1 MQADR
6 KHQRPH
12 QKTQNPKSLFQ
23 FPHPLSIYSSF
34 LYSFC
39 SKFPR
44 QFVYFCLPFS
54 PLLWTPVRV
63 CLHHAS
69 ETALLSITS
78 DLNVAKS
85 CRQFSVLTLTETFL
99 HFFLWKHFYLLVSR
113 TPQFLVILFQTSLPV
128 LLPVGKKKSFA
139 DSSSTTYSETLEYPR
154 APWTASVPHL
164 HLSFG
169 WPYGVQ

>member
-6 KHQRPH
+6 KHQKAH
-12 QKTQNPKSLFQ
+12 WKTQTPKSLFQ
-23 FPHPLSIYSSF
+23 SPHPLPIPSSF
-34 LYSFC
+34 VYSIC

-44 QFVYFCLPFS
+44 QFIYFCLPLF
-54 PLLWTPVRV
+54 PLLWTPMKV

-85 CRQFSVLTLTETFL
+85 YRQFSVLTLTEISH

-113 TPQFLVILFQTSLPV
+113 TPQILVILFQTSLPV
-128 LLPVGKKKSFA
+128 LLLLGKKILCWFFFHYLLWN
-139 DSSSTTYSETLEYPR
+139 TRIP
-154 APWTASVPHL
+154 
-164 HLSFG
+164 
-169 WPYGVQ
+169 